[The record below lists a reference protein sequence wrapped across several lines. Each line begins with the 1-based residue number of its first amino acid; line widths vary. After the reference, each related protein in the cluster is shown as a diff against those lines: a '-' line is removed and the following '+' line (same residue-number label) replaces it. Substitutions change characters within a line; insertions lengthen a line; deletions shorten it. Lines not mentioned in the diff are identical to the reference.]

1 MGVYATFQLAT
12 QPFTHPNKAL
22 NPCPPQY
29 SCPVRSSPLRCVQ
42 YLPSALRDSGKRQLD
57 CLGIATAVLALCHH
71 IAAKQQQHA
80 HLAAAAMV
88 VSDDHC
94 WLSVPAEVLTAA
106 DASCDQEQQQLVY
119 VEVTD
124 PG

>member
-1 MGVYATFQLAT
+1 MLPLPS
-12 QPFTHPNKAL
+12 PF
-22 NPCPPQY
+22 PPL
-29 SCPVRSSPLRCVQ
+29 CCVQ

-71 IAAKQQQHA
+71 IAQQPQHA
-80 HLAAAAMV
+80 LLAAAAMV

-94 WLSVPAEVLTAA
+94 WLSVPAAAMTAA
-106 DASCDQEQQQLVY
+106 DASCHQEQQQQLVY